1 MHLLDVSSGF
11 FVYFFPFLS
20 LFYFSIIDHI
30 CVCVCVISL
39 TLTSTQS
46 YALQSEKKKKSSGE
60 IITKILLSKPKDFS
74 MKYWFLQILYIYLAY
89 SWLMFIR

>member
-46 YALQSEKKKKSSGE
+46 YALQSEKKKKKSSGE

-74 MKYWFLQILYIYLAY
+74 MKYWFLQIIYIYIYISL
-89 SWLMFIR
+89 IHG

>member
-1 MHLLDVSSGF
+1 M
-11 FVYFFPFLS
+11 
-20 LFYFSIIDHI
+20 

-74 MKYWFLQILYIYLAY
+74 MKYWFLQIIYVYIYIAY